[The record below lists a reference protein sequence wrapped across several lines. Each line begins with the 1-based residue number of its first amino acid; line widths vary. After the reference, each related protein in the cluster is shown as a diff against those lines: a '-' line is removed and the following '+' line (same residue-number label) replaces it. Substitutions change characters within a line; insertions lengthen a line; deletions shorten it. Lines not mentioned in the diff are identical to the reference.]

1 MGTLASER
9 QLIHLCRLTRVILCC
24 IILSVENSRDYI
36 KETSHKLKK
45 KKLKRKSTHTFQETQ
60 IFATKANNKSL
71 RISM

>member
-36 KETSHKLKK
+36 KETSHKFKK
-45 KKLKRKSTHTFQETQ
+45 K
-60 IFATKANNKSL
+60 N
-71 RISM
+71 

>member
-45 KKLKRKSTHTFQETQ
+45 KIEKKEHSHIPRNTDFCHQG
-60 IFATKANNKSL
+60 
-71 RISM
+71 